1 MSLLQYNY
9 RSQVLGH
16 SVSLTVALPTS
27 KLSYYDESSPEY
39 DRENPVVRRSGKTVY
54 SPEMKFQTLYLI
66 HGGGEDDTV
75 PFRYTNIEETADN
88 NVLMV
93 VCAGVPNSFG
103 VDALYGV
110 RYFTF
115 LTEELPVIAEA
126 LFHASPK
133 REDRFVAGYAMG
145 GNVALGMA
153 VIRPDLYA
161 ACVDVS
167 GGIGMTLATDTMV
180 AELNGD
186 HFREFFPRYNASFGA
201 GDSFPGS
208 PFDLYPIAVRHR
220 ENGDA
225 LSEFHIA
232 CGSEEFIRSRV
243 EDDVR
248 ILRELGY
255 PVTYECA
262 EGYDHDFAMWRRYL
276 DVAVNEWLPLKRRV
290 LFD

>member
-1 MSLLQYNY
+1 MSLLEYNY
-9 RSQVLGH
+9 RSQALGH
-16 SVSLTVALPTS
+16 SVHLTIALPTS
-27 KLSYYDESSPEY
+27 NLSYYDERSPEN
-39 DRENPVVRRSGKTVY
+39 DRENPVVRRGGRAVY
-54 SPEMKFQTLYLI
+54 SPAMKFQTLYLI

-75 PFRYTNIEETADN
+75 PFRYTAIEETADRN
-88 NVLMV
+88 ALMV

-103 VDALYGV
+103 VDAPYGV

-126 LFHASPK
+126 LFHASPR

-161 ACVDVS
+161 ACVDLS

-186 HFREFFPRYNASFGA
+186 HFRNFFYRYNASFGD
-201 GDSFPGS
+201 GDAFPGS
-208 PFDLYPIAVRHR
+208 PFDLYPIAVRHK
-220 ENGDA
+220 ESGCA
-225 LSEFHIA
+225 LPQFHIA
-232 CGSEEFIRSRV
+232 CGSKEFIRSRV
-243 EDDVR
+243 EDDAR

-255 PVTYECA
+255 PVTYHLA

-276 DVAVNEWLPLKRRV
+276 DEAVNEWLPLQRRV